1 MSKNHLGLSV
11 VAAVACALPFPL
23 AMAQESSPSAQ
34 ASDKKEAPAAGSAQI
49 QDKKDDSPGDAAAPA
64 DIDDRFSTEGYAG
77 IFVAAL
83 QNTVPSLGL
92 SGSVYLDDDFRT
104 GLDIWAGN
112 SKGAFSSFKTQGA
125 GLWTAW
131 EVSERLWLKGGFSYS
146 RLDRPSEQEPLAALT
161 GSKDMSKKQTV
172 RTDTI
177 QADLSLGQLWS
188 FTGYSISVDYFGFS
202 TPFLTLTGPKHTMF
216 NIHAL
221 RVDFL
226 YDID

>member
-1 MSKNHLGLSV
+1 MPV
-11 VAAVACALPFPL
+11 PL
-23 AMAQESSPSAQ
+23 ALAQESILFAQ
-34 ASDKKEAPAAGSAQI
+34 ASDKTDAQASAAGDMQE
-49 QDKKDDSPGDAAAPA
+49 KKEDLSVDAAAPA

-77 IFVAAL
+77 LFVAAL

-104 GLDIWAGN
+104 GLDVWLGN

-146 RLDRPSEQEPLAALT
+146 RLDRPSDQEPLAALT
-161 GSKDMSKKQTV
+161 GSKDTSKKQTV

-188 FTGYSISVDYFGFS
+188 FTGYSVSVDYFGFS

>member
-1 MSKNHLGLSV
+1 MCRNYLGFSLIV
-11 VAAVACALPFPL
+11 AVACALPFPL
-23 AMAQESSPSAQ
+23 ALAQESVSTAQ
-34 ASDKKEAPAAGSAQI
+34 ASEQKDAPASAAGEMQDKKE
-49 QDKKDDSPGDAAAPA
+49 DSSVDAAAPA

-104 GLDIWAGN
+104 GLDLWAGN

-131 EVSERLWLKGGFSYS
+131 EVSEQLWLKGGFSYS
-146 RLDRPSEQEPLAALT
+146 RLDRPSDQEPLAALT
-161 GSKDMSKKQTV
+161 GSKDTSKKQTV

-177 QADLSLGQLWS
+177 QADISLGQLWS
-188 FTGYSISVDYFGFS
+188 FTGFSLSVDYFGFS